1 MWRTSTATRVLAPTE
16 ELCTPSSDF
25 VSDLRK
31 NATRQKHAIGYG
43 SSTTYDK
50 TSLTNELPYASA
62 TPAQTPKRESRV
74 FCSRDL
80 KLENIKV
87 IGYDM
92 DYTIVH
98 QVAEWEALAHAC
110 AKACLEYLG
119 FPVSDL
125 EFDDPDLACRGLV
138 IDTERGNFLKID
150 RHGFVRRAMHGKRRL
165 GAEELEELYGRKL
178 VDLRDRRFSFLK
190 HALLGVGGRAVLAA
204 REQIGFGSAVRDAS
218 LPFDAS
224 KVSNYADLY
233 RAVSSA
239 LARAHGG
246 KASPSEIKEG
256 IAADPAR
263 YTQREPKN
271 CGGCSRT
278 SAARARSSPSSRT
291 ATGLILVDATPS
303 STHTRHDDAAFVCR
317 RRFGAV
323 RRGLARL
330 I

>member
-1 MWRTSTATRVLAPTE
+1 MRLLIAALPGLLRSFAPTPRRHRVHLKSVEDVHGDEVLAPTE
-16 ELCTPSSDF
+16 ELSTPSSDF

-98 QVAEWEALAHAC
+98 YKWREWEALAYAC

-178 VDLRDRRFSFLK
+178 VDLRDRRFSFLC
-190 HALLGVGGRAVLAA
+190 LLYTSPSPRDQ
-204 REQIGFGSAVRDAS
+204 RGSRM
-218 LPFDAS
+218 P
-224 KVSNYADLY
+224 
-233 RAVSSA
+233 SSA
-239 LARAHGG
+239 
-246 KASPSEIKEG
+246 
-256 IAADPAR
+256 
-263 YTQREPKN
+263 
-271 CGGCSRT
+271 
-278 SAARARSSPSSRT
+278 
-291 ATGLILVDATPS
+291 
-303 STHTRHDDAAFVCR
+303 
-317 RRFGAV
+317 
-323 RRGLARL
+323 
-330 I
+330 